1 MPNKTYW
8 RCLIVN
14 VNLMANPK
22 NAMARAY
29 QPQISPKWIAEDGK
43 SFWLVWTDFQNTSE
57 FAPTLGKAFAAKRHE
72 DFMRLMIESRRH
84 RPYYAFNAQRV
95 DLDIV

>member
-1 MPNKTYW
+1 
-8 RCLIVN
+8 
-14 VNLMANPK
+14 MANPK